1 MFNNLPSKSI
11 IFIDSNIFIY
21 HFLDMS
27 ENCTYL
33 FKRTESED
41 ITAYTSVIVV
51 AEVLHRLMLIEAR
64 EKLNISEKNLLKHL
78 KKHRN
83 IVTTLEKYHIATE
96 KIPEFGIKIL
106 SFGMNEILSS
116 RYFRTKYGFLTNDSI
131 NLSIMKSNG
140 IKNIAT
146 NDSDFDDVKEIK
158 VWKP

>member
-33 FKRTESED
+33 LKRTE
-41 ITAYTSVIVV
+41 
-51 AEVLHRLMLIEAR
+51 
-64 EKLNISEKNLLKHL
+64 
-78 KKHRN
+78 
-83 IVTTLEKYHIATE
+83 
-96 KIPEFGIKIL
+96 
-106 SFGMNEILSS
+106 
-116 RYFRTKYGFLTNDSI
+116 NDSI